1 MGAADRGGKS
11 SRVASTKS
19 TTKSA
24 APVVEEFDAGGGL
37 EYVAEDENSPVVGTG
52 RLRHPDDRRVSL
64 MRRSH

>member
-37 EYVAEDENSPVVGTG
+37 EYVAEDENSPG
-52 RLRHPDDRRVSL
+52 RGIAMGIALAT
-64 MRRSH
+64 

>member
-52 RLRHPDDRRVSL
+52 
-64 MRRSH
+64 